1 MDHLPVS
8 VDPESDNSQSNL
20 SDVATETF
28 GNTALKFIDEYT
40 RQKKRHRE
48 LFENL
53 FKKYENME
61 VSGLKIRLED
71 IPDINSLVT
80 DTRIKHKGN
89 SEAHGMTEWQAEM
102 ESESD
107 SITDVLEMQDISTVC
122 SNSDTLPRQYFL
134 EQQMKRFGAFMQ
146 DELIACNNFQQSERK
161 IEEKQPKERCKES
174 KRKRLPFRKESFT
187 TQLVKKKSKS
197 ANITEAD
204 EISVVSTAGF
214 NSAQKKNKSASI
226 SKGHDTSDLSVGS
239 INSVKKKSK
248 SANITEVAETS
259 DLSTVGF
266 NSAQRT
272 RKPASISKGHETSE
286 LSVAR
291 INLELNMGN
300 ENWNEEHPTGL
311 EYDNEVV
318 KETKSKEGSLIPY
331 VVLENYRKN
340 QKLNMGNENWNEE
353 HPMGLE
359 YDNEVVKETKSKEG
373 SLIPYVV
380 LENYR
385 KNQKLNVD
393 NSSCKEDV
401 LGNQSLK
408 KSRFK
413 KGHVLFADHV
423 TKSSSRKSVISNTGE
438 NFKCVNDVAKVSA
451 NALAKSWKSEGFK
464 KHLWHGIVPVC
475 SLSRSPQTSSR
486 STLGFAPVSAMSPVP
501 RLLRPLSPQTC

>member
-71 IPDINSLVT
+71 IPDIRKEKRRKTKGNKKKSCSVKKDSLVT

-300 ENWNEEHPTGL
+300 ENWNEEHP
-311 EYDNEVV
+311 
-318 KETKSKEGSLIPY
+318 
-331 VVLENYRKN
+331 
-340 QKLNMGNENWNEE
+340 
-353 HPMGLE
+353 MGLE